1 MHSDS
6 GIGMM
11 RDEIIRIFTSFSQG
25 NVIIVSSGGLG
36 SVFSV
41 ASLGDLLT
49 DQESFNNAKQW
60 LNQIGR
66 YTSDNVNKL
75 LVGNNCDLTSQ
86 KVVSAETTKMN
97 MRSHSWRHVP
107 RMLPMS
113 KNATVFV
120 ALDGEMTKLISVHAA
135 EVPQIIVLTK
145 KQM

>member
-1 MHSDS
+1 MCLLPAMNRHTATRSES
-6 GIGMM
+6 YGK
-11 RDEIIRIFTSFSQG
+11 EPK
-25 NVIIVSSGGLG
+25 VIIAT
-36 SVFSV
+36 SVNPKIV
-41 ASLGDLLT
+41 GGDLLT

-113 KNATVFV
+113 KNATVFSTF
-120 ALDGEMTKLISVHAA
+120 DGEMTKLISVHAA
-135 EVPQIIVLTK
+135 EVPQIIFVRK